1 MTLTPE
7 TSSWVSLSHPS
18 HVAARAAEAWR
29 VRVVP
34 EEELEEAATGAESV
48 RSHAPAAR
56 ERPATAMVHPQRIVF
71 PLWLAALLV
80 AAGVK
85 CVLLPFPVDT
95 LGAFVRWVLR
105 LAIITAPDAGFLAA
119 LAGAALLTSRLTPS
133 RRGGQWWQRACVAAF
148 ALYALYAVVSLP
160 MYRVMVV
167 PFSIRMISFV
177 GGPVLMWSSLQPFLS
192 AGTVAAL
199 ALLPLLVAAAP
210 WLVRVWPRTARVEAA
225 IIPPWCTAALLLMA
239 AAYTAVCEG
248 YVRRNWTDRN
258 RWERRIA
265 HSAHWVLVRSCLQE
279 VASERPLAGRFSF
292 TEIDESDFTRPRTPP
307 PPLHIEQ
314 PRNVILIVLES
325 CGVEYLDLYGAAYPT
340 MPRLAEVTRQRGI
353 VFDNLYAQATSS
365 CKSLVSL
372 SASVYPR
379 PDWLLICRDSP
390 GFSIPT
396 LAEVLRSAGYR
407 TCYAHAGYWSWKGRD
422 RFLRARGVDKLIDG
436 TAHPERRVNSWGVD
450 DAAMYEDIL
459 HWIDEDPTRPFFVF
473 AYTIETH
480 HPYVAPRRP
489 YDFGVQDAE
498 FNRYLNAVREADRKI
513 ARFLEELKLRGLDR
527 NTLVAITAD
536 HGESFGEHGQRMH
549 SFCQYEQDVHVP
561 LVLLYEGF
569 AGQARRE
576 ASIGQHIDIAPTL
589 LHLLGIDPPQQ
600 WQGQSLFDTN
610 RLPRAYF
617 ISVGNE
623 VVLGVRDGPYKYSYY
638 VDDRRE
644 ELFDLSTDPKE
655 TRNLAESQPERCRGL
670 RARVAGLVSYQ
681 RAFLA
686 RHGAQ

>member
-7 TSSWVSLSHPS
+7 TSSWISLSHPS
-18 HVAARAAEAWR
+18 HVSPRAEDPYR
-29 VRVVP
+29 VAVAVP
-34 EEELEEAATGAESV
+34 QCVRSVEELV
-48 RSHAPAAR
+48 PRAPVGSG
-56 ERPATAMVHPQRIVF
+56 VHPQRIVL
-71 PLWLAALLV
+71 PLWCAALLV
-80 AAGVK
+80 AVGVK
-85 CVLLPFPVDT
+85 CVLLPFPVRT
-95 LGAFVRWVLR
+95 VGEFIRWLLR
-105 LAIITAPDAGFLAA
+105 LAIVTAPDVGFLVGLGA
-119 LAGAALLTSRLTPS
+119 AALLGSALLGA
-133 RRGGQWWQRACVAAF
+133 RGRAQQFWRWGCVASF
-148 ALYALYAVVSLP
+148 ALYAFYAVASLP

-167 PFSIRMISFV
+167 PFSIRLISFI
-177 GGPVLMWSSLQPFLS
+177 GGPALMWSSLWPFLS
-192 AGTVAAL
+192 VGTVAAL
-199 ALLPLLVAAAP
+199 MALPPLVAAAP
-210 WLVRVWPRTARVEAA
+210 RLWQAWRTPQPHAA
-225 IIPPWCTAALLLMA
+225 MMPPWLMAGLLLLAATAA
-239 AAYTAVCEG
+239 AVCDC
-248 YVRRNWTDRN
+248 YVRRAWTDRN

-265 HSAHWVLVRSCLQE
+265 HSAHWVLLRSCVQE
-279 VASERPLAGRFSF
+279 AVSERPFAGRFSF
-292 TEIDESDFTRPRTPP
+292 AEVDESDFLRPRAAPG
-307 PPLHIEQ
+307 PLDVEP

-325 CGVEYLDLYGAAYPT
+325 CGVEYLNLYGAPYPT
-340 MPRLAEVTRQRGI
+340 MPRLVQMASERGV
-353 VFDNLYAQATSS
+353 VFDNVYAQATSS
-365 CKSLVSL
+365 CKSLVCL

-390 GFSIPT
+390 GFSVPT
-396 LAEVLRSAGYR
+396 LAEVLRGRGYR

-436 TAHPERRVNSWGVD
+436 TAHPERQVNSWGVD

-459 HWIDEDPTRPFFVF
+459 HWIDEDPRRPFFVF

-480 HPYVAPRRP
+480 HPYVAPRQQ

-498 FNRYLNAVREADRKI
+498 FHRYLNAVREADRKI

-569 AGQARRE
+569 AGKARRE

-589 LHLLGIDPPQQ
+589 LHLLGVPAPPE
-600 WQGQSLFDTN
+600 WQGQSLFAPD
-610 RLPRAYF
+610 RLARAYF
-617 ISVGNE
+617 VSVGNE

-644 ELFDLSTDPKE
+644 ELFDLSADRRE
-655 TRNLAESQPERCRGL
+655 SRNLAASQPDRCRAL

-686 RHGAQ
+686 RHGVR